1 MQLNN
6 SFVPVYLLV
15 CVYKSD
21 TVLLVAGTPER
32 VHYRGIAPCPLKGGD
47 NGGISALT

>member
-32 VHYRGIAPCPLKGGD
+32 VHYRGIAPLPFERG
-47 NGGISALT
+47 